1 MLHRPST
8 PALRAFAQD
17 NTNDLEDCTRRY
29 GHLSKQ
35 MSKLL
40 PSAFGALAVVL
51 TIAVVIGARSSPV
64 PAANRCNG
72 LTIDSESARVRD
84 YDRHP
89 PADTPSA
96 LVTRYGAI
104 ADVIST
110 LTEEHGIL
118 SSICSSEPQK
128 TALFVQI
135 AAVSAWAIVLES
147 DIAARLNASCP
158 GAAKAFPSIMLADAW
173 LSLANVVNENGGAAP
188 PEFAE
193 VTPKIQSRA
202 QAVGLALPA
211 WADTSQYWRDQLDAK
226 EKPIIQAC
234 PSPSPTHSP

>member
-1 MLHRPST
+1 
-8 PALRAFAQD
+8 
-17 NTNDLEDCTRRY
+17 
-29 GHLSKQ
+29 

-40 PSAFGALAVVL
+40 PSAFGALAVAL
-51 TIAVVIGARSSPV
+51 TIAVVIGVRSSPV
-64 PAANRCNG
+64 AAASRCNS
-72 LTIDSESARVRD
+72 LTIDSESARIRD

-89 PADTPSA
+89 PADAPNA

-118 SSICSSEPQK
+118 NSVCAAESQK
-128 TALFVQI
+128 IPLFAQI
-135 AAVSAWAIVLES
+135 AAVSAWATALES
-147 DIAARLNASCP
+147 DIAGRLNASCP
-158 GAAKAFPSIMLADAW
+158 GAAKAFPTIMLADAW
-173 LSLANVVNENGGAAP
+173 LSLANVVNENGGVVPA
-188 PEFAE
+188 EFAE

-202 QAVGLALPA
+202 QAVGLTLPA

>member
-1 MLHRPST
+1 
-8 PALRAFAQD
+8 
-17 NTNDLEDCTRRY
+17 
-29 GHLSKQ
+29 

-40 PSAFGALAVVL
+40 PSMFGVLVVSLPLAVIV
-51 TIAVVIGARSSPV
+51 GAQTSSV
-64 PAANRCNG
+64 SAANRCNS
-72 LTIDSESARVRD
+72 LTIDAASARIRD

-89 PADTPSA
+89 PAGTQTA
-96 LVTRYGAI
+96 LVARYGAI

-118 SSICSSEPQK
+118 NSVCATEAQK
-128 TALFVQI
+128 TPLFAQITAL
-135 AAVSAWAIVLES
+135 SAWGIALES

-158 GAAKAFPSIMLADAW
+158 PATKAFPTMMLADAW
-173 LSLANVVNENGGAAP
+173 LSLANLVNENGGTVP
-188 PEFAE
+188 TDFAE
-193 VTPKIQSRA
+193 VIPKIQSRA
-202 QAVGLALPA
+202 QAVGLTLPA